1 MAILFGC
8 LTAILFAGSSLMSS
22 RIVHRIN
29 QNSAIA
35 WIMFLGTLW
44 SIPFLIHSGIPQ
56 GLSFKDVA
64 ILAWAGIGNVLGL
77 IISFQAL
84 RVGKVGLVAPIVSTE
99 GALAAVMSSLF
110 GESLKPAVI
119 FTLIIIVIGV
129 VLAGLAKDPEPLE
142 HEEPVKA
149 VLLATLSAFFFGS
162 TLFATGYSSDSVS
175 TIWLSFPPRAAGVV
189 MIFLPL
195 LLSRKLKMNRKALPF
210 IIGVSFTEV
219 IGFFSFALGSSY
231 SIAIASVTASQFAVL
246 SAIGGYLLFK
256 EKLGKLQILGV
267 TIVIIGVLSLTLAS
281 R

>member
-44 SIPFLIHSGIPQ
+44 SIPFLIHSGVPQ
-56 GLSFKDVA
+56 GLSIKDVA

-110 GESLKPAVI
+110 GFKTVI
-119 FTLIIIVIGV
+119 
-129 VLAGLAKDPEPLE
+129 
-142 HEEPVKA
+142 
-149 VLLATLSAFFFGS
+149 
-162 TLFATGYSSDSVS
+162 
-175 TIWLSFPPRAAGVV
+175 
-189 MIFLPL
+189 
-195 LLSRKLKMNRKALPF
+195 N
-210 IIGVSFTEV
+210 
-219 IGFFSFALGSSY
+219 LGSPC
-231 SIAIASVTASQFAVL
+231 
-246 SAIGGYLLFK
+246 GGTNSWGIRRSDDNRPCTICK
-256 EKLGKLQILGV
+256 EKGNRSILRV
-267 TIVIIGVLSLTLAS
+267 EKVC
-281 R
+281 